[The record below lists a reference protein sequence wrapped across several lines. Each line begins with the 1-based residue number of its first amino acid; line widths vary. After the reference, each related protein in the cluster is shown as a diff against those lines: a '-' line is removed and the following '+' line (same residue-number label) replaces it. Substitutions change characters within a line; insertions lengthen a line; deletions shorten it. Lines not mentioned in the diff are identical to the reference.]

1 MEIISM
7 QNKYS
12 RHIFNEKK
20 MVIKLIG
27 RLPHYT
33 EVNILMFSIIF
44 YWFNIRH
51 L

>member
-20 MVIKLIG
+20 NGYKIDWAFASLHRSK
-27 RLPHYT
+27 Y
-33 EVNILMFSIIF
+33 
-44 YWFNIRH
+44 FNVFNNF
-51 L
+51 LLV